1 MKTQNIDIPFNN
13 YVTIFNV
20 LTADCAATETTCI
33 NLESTPS
40 KKEVCQSVEMGK
52 GKPKASNKT
61 CYDKEVTVKMQHFE
75 TEECIIQKWKLT
87 NHVEA
92 KSEKANF
99 FFLLDYIS
107 KCFPKIINHKNH
119 LKNHYNTIHLFREH
133 FNTIYFDK
141 NFSENTK
148 IPVKFES
155 QFLQ

>member
-1 MKTQNIDIPFNN
+1 MKTQNIDIPFDN

-87 NHVEA
+87 KHVEA

-99 FFLLDYIS
+99 FFSLIIYLNV
-107 KCFPKIINHKNH
+107 FPRSSTTRII
-119 LKNHYNTIHLFREH
+119 
-133 FNTIYFDK
+133 
-141 NFSENTK
+141 
-148 IPVKFES
+148 
-155 QFLQ
+155 